1 MLTNFSN
8 IPSNIVEAIVK
19 ANETRMDYIAKRVVE
34 KKPKVVGIYRL
45 AMKKNSDNYRQ
56 SAIIG
61 VMERLQKNKIKII
74 IYEDMLEE
82 ISRNDYEVTHDI
94 GKFKQVADI
103 IIANRYADE
112 IMDVK
117 PKVYCRDI
125 FSRD

>member
-1 MLTNFSN
+1 MTNFG
-8 IPSNIVEAIVK
+8 
-19 ANETRMDYIAKRVVE
+19 DF
-34 KKPKVVGIYRL
+34 RL
-45 AMKKNSDNYRQ
+45 TVFGQFNPTLTNYRQ

>member
-1 MLTNFSN
+1 MPFVRNTVNCSMIN
-8 IPSNIVEAIVK
+8 
-19 ANETRMDYIAKRVVE
+19 VVLCIT
-34 KKPKVVGIYRL
+34 P
-45 AMKKNSDNYRQ
+45 A
-56 SAIIG
+56 
-61 VMERLQKNKIKII
+61 
-74 IYEDMLEE
+74 YEDMLEE